1 MPAVVRFVLLLTS
14 GVLAGATICVWLLEH
29 ALGGSG
35 AFFTEF
41 KQLEIRAFTAPLSAI
56 GMIALISGL
65 VYAAPARRD
74 RSVLAL
80 TLAGVISLGIGG
92 VITARSH
99 FPMNDR
105 IATWSASSPPSEW
118 TEVRD
123 RWRRAHDLRT
133 AMTVLSFGLFVLGTS
148 WRGSK

>member
-1 MPAVVRFVLLLTS
+1 MLALVRFVLLFTS
-14 GVLAGATICVWLLEH
+14 GVLAGATVCVWLLEH
-29 ALGGSG
+29 TLDGSG

-56 GMIALISGL
+56 GLIALISGL
-65 VYAAPARRD
+65 AHAALARRD
-74 RSVLAL
+74 RFVMAL

-99 FPMNDR
+99 FPMNER
-105 IATWSASSPPSEW
+105 IATWSAASPPAEW
-118 TEVRD
+118 AELRD

-133 AMTVLSFGLFVLGTS
+133 AVSLLAFGLFVLGTS
-148 WRGSK
+148 WRGSQ